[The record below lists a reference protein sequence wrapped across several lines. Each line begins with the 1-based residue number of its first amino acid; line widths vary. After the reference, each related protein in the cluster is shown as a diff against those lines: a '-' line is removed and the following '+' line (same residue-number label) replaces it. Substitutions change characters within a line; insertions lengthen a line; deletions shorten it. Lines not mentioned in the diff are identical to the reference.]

1 MKTLNIYDNPFGSNN
16 MFTGTH
22 THARTTAFTATGPGS
37 VTMITPLKMVN
48 WADHTI
54 IGLNNSLNGTG
65 VQIQDYA
72 TDNLKTYITYPT
84 EVKAT
89 LPGFTFDRTI
99 TTFDTTGFTFDKTF

>member
-1 MKTLNIYDNPFGSNN
+1 
-16 MFTGTH
+16 
-22 THARTTAFTATGPGS
+22 
-37 VTMITPLKMVN
+37 MVN

-84 EVKAT
+84 EIKAT
-89 LPGFTFDRTI
+89 LPGFTFDRTSD
-99 TTFDTTGFTFDKTF
+99 TFDTTVFTFDKTF